1 MRSTFQGLETS
12 LRALH
17 AQQAALQ
24 TTGQNVANAN
34 TAGYTRQRANLQAT
48 SPYPSGGMNSPQI
61 AGMIGTGT
69 EASSIERIRDQYLD
83 AQYRS
88 GEAQVGYAEM
98 ESNILKT
105 VEAIMNDQEG
115 VGLSG
120 AMDEFWSSLQ
130 DLSINPNDEGIKTVV
145 REKAVSLTDTFH
157 YLNSALTT
165 AQKDLQAEVDGAKDD
180 INSIATQIADLNQKI
195 GELEPSGYLPNDLYD
210 QRDLLVDKLSS
221 YMDIKVE
228 RTSSGSGSNRAAAG
242 IYTIKVAGA
251 GSSEA
256 LVQGNIANKVETV
269 SNGSELEIQ
278 INGTTVSPTGSFQSL
293 IRNLGTD
300 QSIYK
305 TTIDKLDKLALTLAT
320 EFNNIHGNGY
330 KQDGE
335 KGSDFFTLS
344 SENASST
351 ITLSDDIMKSTDN
364 IAVGAEGNK
373 KSDGG
378 NAAKLAELLNPNVGN
393 GTIRSA
399 YSEMIGKIGVKV
411 QNANRLKENSENVR
425 DLLSTKR
432 DSVSSVSLDEEMT
445 NMIKFQ
451 HAYNAA
457 ARSMTVMDEILDRII
472 NNMGVVGR

>member
-17 AQQAALQ
+17 AQQSALQ

-34 TAGYTRQRANLQAT
+34 TAGYTRQRVNLQAT

-61 AGMIGTGT
+61 AGTIGTGV

-88 GEAQVGYAEM
+88 GEAQVGYADM

-115 VGLSG
+115 AGLSG

-165 AQKDLQAEVDGAKDD
+165 AQEDLQAEVDGAKDD
-180 INSIATQIADLNQKI
+180 INSIASQIADLNQKI

-221 YMDIKVE
+221 YMGIKVE
-228 RTSSGSGSNRAAAG
+228 RTSSGSGANRAAAG
-242 IYTIKVAGA
+242 IYTIKVAG
-251 GSSEA
+251 SNEA
-256 LVQGNIANKVETV
+256 LVQGNIAKKVETV
-269 SNGSELEIQ
+269 SNGSDLEIQ
-278 INGTTVSPTGSFQSL
+278 INGTTVSSTGSFQSL

-305 TTIDKLDKLALTLAT
+305 TTIDQLDQIALTLTT

-335 KGSDFFTLS
+335 KGSDFFTFS

-378 NAAKLAELLNPNVGN
+378 NAAKLAELLNPNVGK

-399 YSEMIGKIGVKV
+399 YSEMIGEIGVKV

-457 ARSMTVMDEILDRII
+457 ARSMTVMDEMLDRII

>member
-61 AGMIGTGT
+61 AGTIGTGV

-88 GEAQVGYAEM
+88 GEAQVGYADM
-98 ESNILKT
+98 ESSILKT

-115 VGLSG
+115 TGLSG

-165 AQKDLQAEVDGAKDD
+165 AQKDLQAVVDGAKDD
-180 INSIATQIADLNQKI
+180 INSIAAQIADLNQKI

-228 RTSSGSGSNRAAAG
+228 CTSSGSGANRAAAG
-242 IYTIKVAGA
+242 IYTIKVAGN
-251 GSSEA
+251 SEA

-278 INGTTVSPTGSFQSL
+278 VNGTTVSPTGSFQSL
-293 IRNLGTD
+293 IHNFGTD

-305 TTIDKLDKLALTLAT
+305 TTIDQLDQLALTLAT

-335 KGSDFFTLS
+335 KGSDFFMFS

-364 IAVGAEGNK
+364 IAVGADGNK

-399 YSEMIGKIGVKV
+399 YSEIIGEIGVKV

-457 ARSMTVMDEILDRII
+457 ARSMTVMDEMLDRII

>member
-1 MRSTFQGLETS
+1 MRSTFQGIETS

-61 AGMIGTGT
+61 AGTIGTGV

-88 GEAQVGYAEM
+88 GEAQVGYADM

-115 VGLSG
+115 SGLSG

-180 INSIATQIADLNQKI
+180 INSIASQIADLNQKI

-221 YMDIKVE
+221 YIDIKVE
-228 RTSSGSGSNRAAAG
+228 RTSSGSGANRAAAG
-242 IYTIKVAGA
+242 IYMIKIA

-269 SNGSELEIQ
+269 SNGRELEIQ
-278 INGTTVSPTGSFQSL
+278 VNGTTLSPTGSFQSL
-293 IRNLGTD
+293 IRNFGTD

-305 TTIDKLDKLALTLAT
+305 TTIDQLDQLALTLAT

-330 KQDGE
+330 KQDRE
-335 KGSDFFTLS
+335 KGSDFFTFS

-364 IAVGAEGNK
+364 IAVGADGNK

-393 GTIRSA
+393 GTIRST
-399 YSEMIGKIGVKV
+399 YSEMIGEIGVKV
-411 QNANRLKENSENVR
+411 QNANRLKENSENIR

-457 ARSMTVMDEILDRII
+457 ARSMTVMDEMLDRII

>member
-61 AGMIGTGT
+61 AGTIGTGV

-88 GEAQVGYAEM
+88 GEAQVGYADM
-98 ESNILKT
+98 ESSILKT

-115 VGLSG
+115 TGLSG

-180 INSIATQIADLNQKI
+180 INSIAAQIADLNQKI

-228 RTSSGSGSNRAAAG
+228 CTSSGNGANRAAAG
-242 IYTIKVAGA
+242 IYTIKVAGN
-251 GSSEA
+251 SEA

-269 SNGSELEIQ
+269 SNGSEVEIQ
-278 INGTTVSPTGSFQSL
+278 VNGTTVSPTGSFQSL
-293 IRNLGTD
+293 IHNFGTD

-305 TTIDKLDKLALTLAT
+305 TTIDQLDQLGLTLAT

-335 KGSDFFTLS
+335 KGSDFFMFS

-364 IAVGAEGNK
+364 IAVGADGNK

-378 NAAKLAELLNPNVGN
+378 NAAKLAELLNPNVEN

-399 YSEMIGKIGVKV
+399 YSEIIGEIGVKV

-457 ARSMTVMDEILDRII
+457 ARSMTVMDEMLDRII

>member
-17 AQQAALQ
+17 AQQSALQ

-61 AGMIGTGT
+61 AGTIGTGV

-88 GEAQVGYAEM
+88 GEAQVGYADM

-115 VGLSG
+115 AGLSG

-165 AQKDLQAEVDGAKDD
+165 AQEDLQAEVDGAKDD
-180 INSIATQIADLNQKI
+180 INSIASQIADLNQKI
-195 GELEPSGYLPNDLYD
+195 DELEPSGYLPNDLYD

-221 YMDIKVE
+221 YMDIKVV
-228 RTSSGSGSNRAAAG
+228 RTSSGSGANRAAAG
-242 IYTIKVAGA
+242 IYTIKVAG
-251 GSSEA
+251 SSEE
-256 LVQGNIANKVETV
+256 LVQGNIAKKVETV
-269 SNGSELEIQ
+269 SNGSDLEIQ
-278 INGTTVSPTGSFQSL
+278 INGTTVSSTGSFQSL

-305 TTIDKLDKLALTLAT
+305 TTIDQLDQLALTLTT
-320 EFNNIHGNGY
+320 EFNKIHGNGY

-335 KGSDFFTLS
+335 KGSDFFTFS

-399 YSEMIGKIGVKV
+399 YSEMIGEIGVKV

-457 ARSMTVMDEILDRII
+457 ARSMTVMDEMLDRII

>member
-17 AQQAALQ
+17 AQQSALQ

-61 AGMIGTGT
+61 AGTIGTGV

-88 GEAQVGYAEM
+88 GEAQVGYADM

-115 VGLSG
+115 AGLSG

-165 AQKDLQAEVDGAKDD
+165 AQEDLQAEVDGAKDD
-180 INSIATQIADLNQKI
+180 INSIASQIADLNQKI

-221 YMDIKVE
+221 YMGIKVE
-228 RTSSGSGSNRAAAG
+228 RTSSGSGANRAAAG
-242 IYTIKVAGA
+242 IYTIKVAG
-251 GSSEA
+251 SSEA
-256 LVQGNIANKVETV
+256 LVQGNIAKKVETV
-269 SNGSELEIQ
+269 SNGSDLEIQ
-278 INGTTVSPTGSFQSL
+278 INGTTVSSTGSFQSL

-300 QSIYK
+300 QSLYK
-305 TTIDKLDKLALTLAT
+305 TTIDQLDQLALTLTT

-335 KGSDFFTLS
+335 KGSDFFTFS

-378 NAAKLAELLNPNVGN
+378 NAAKLAELLNPNVSK

-399 YSEMIGKIGVKV
+399 YSEMIGEIGVKV

-457 ARSMTVMDEILDRII
+457 ARSMTVMDEMLDRII

>member
-61 AGMIGTGT
+61 AGTIGTGV

-88 GEAQVGYAEM
+88 GEAQVGYADM
-98 ESNILKT
+98 ESSILKT

-115 VGLSG
+115 TGLSG

-180 INSIATQIADLNQKI
+180 INSIAAQIADLNQKI

-228 RTSSGSGSNRAAAG
+228 CTSSGSGANRAAAG
-242 IYTIKVAGA
+242 IYTIKVAGN
-251 GSSEA
+251 SEA

-278 INGTTVSPTGSFQSL
+278 VNGTTVSPTGSFQSL
-293 IRNLGTD
+293 IHNFGTD

-305 TTIDKLDKLALTLAT
+305 TTIDQLDQLALTLAT

-335 KGSDFFTLS
+335 KGSDFFMFS

-364 IAVGAEGNK
+364 IAVGADGNK

-378 NAAKLAELLNPNVGN
+378 NAAKLAELLNLNVGN

-399 YSEMIGKIGVKV
+399 YSEIIGEIGVKV

-457 ARSMTVMDEILDRII
+457 ARSMTVMDEMLDRII

>member
-1 MRSTFQGLETS
+1 VRSTFQGLETS

-17 AQQAALQ
+17 AQQSALQ

-34 TAGYTRQRANLQAT
+34 TAGYTRQRVNLQAT

-61 AGMIGTGT
+61 AGTIGTGV

-88 GEAQVGYAEM
+88 GEAQVGYADM

-115 VGLSG
+115 AGLSG

-165 AQKDLQAEVDGAKDD
+165 AQEDLQAEVDGAKDD
-180 INSIATQIADLNQKI
+180 INSIASQIADLNQKI

-221 YMDIKVE
+221 YMGIKVE
-228 RTSSGSGSNRAAAG
+228 RTSSGSGANRAAAG
-242 IYTIKVAGA
+242 IYTIKVAG
-251 GSSEA
+251 SSEA
-256 LVQGNIANKVETV
+256 LVQGNIAKKVETV
-269 SNGSELEIQ
+269 SNGSDLEIQ
-278 INGTTVSPTGSFQSL
+278 INGTTVSSTGSFQSL

-305 TTIDKLDKLALTLAT
+305 TTIDQLDQLALTLTT

-335 KGSDFFTLS
+335 KGSDFFTFS

-378 NAAKLAELLNPNVGN
+378 NAAKLAELLNPNVGK

-399 YSEMIGKIGVKV
+399 YSEMIGEIGVKV
-411 QNANRLKENSENVR
+411 QNANRLKVNSENVR

-457 ARSMTVMDEILDRII
+457 ARSMTVMDEMLDRII
-472 NNMGVVGR
+472 NNMGIVGR

>member
-48 SPYPSGGMNSPQI
+48 SSYPSGGRNSPQI
-61 AGMIGTGT
+61 AGTIGTGV

-88 GEAQVGYAEM
+88 GEAQVGYTDM
-98 ESNILKT
+98 ESSILKT

-115 VGLSG
+115 TGLSG
-120 AMDEFWSSLQ
+120 AMDELWSSLQ
-130 DLSINPNDEGIKTVV
+130 DLSINPTDEGIKTVV
-145 REKAVSLTDTFH
+145 REKAASLIDTFH
-157 YLNSALTT
+157 YLNNALTT
-165 AQKDLQAEVDGAKDD
+165 AQKGLQAEVNGAKDD
-180 INSIATQIADLNQKI
+180 INSIASQIADLNRKI

-221 YMDIKVE
+221 YIDIKVE
-228 RTSSGSGSNRAAAG
+228 RTSSGSGANRAAAG
-242 IYTIKVAGA
+242 IYTIKVAG
-251 GSSEA
+251 SSEV

-269 SNGSELEIQ
+269 SNESELEIQ
-278 INGTTVSPTGSFQSL
+278 VNGTTVSPAGSLQSL

-305 TTIDKLDKLALTLAT
+305 TTIDQLDQLALTLAT
-320 EFNNIHGNGY
+320 EFNNIHENGY

-335 KGSDFFTLS
+335 KGSDFFTFS

-364 IAVGAEGNK
+364 LAVGAEGNK

-378 NAAKLAELLNPNVGN
+378 NAAKLAELLNLNVGK

-399 YSEMIGKIGVKV
+399 YSEMIGEIGVKI
-411 QNANRLKENSENVR
+411 QNANRLRENSENVR

-457 ARSMTVMDEILDRII
+457 ARSMTVMDEMLDRII

>member
-1 MRSTFQGLETS
+1 MRSTFQGIETS

-61 AGMIGTGT
+61 AGTIGTGV

-88 GEAQVGYAEM
+88 GEAQVGYADM

-115 VGLSG
+115 SGLSG

-165 AQKDLQAEVDGAKDD
+165 AQKDLQAEVDGARDD
-180 INSIATQIADLNQKI
+180 INSIASQIAALNQKI

-221 YMDIKVE
+221 YIDIKVE
-228 RTSSGSGSNRAAAG
+228 RTSSGSGANRAAAG
-242 IYTIKVAGA
+242 IYMIKIA

-256 LVQGNIANKVETV
+256 LVQGNIANKIETV
-269 SNGSELEIQ
+269 SNGRELEIQ
-278 INGTTVSPTGSFQSL
+278 VNGTTLSPTGSFQSL
-293 IRNLGTD
+293 IRNFGTD

-305 TTIDKLDKLALTLAT
+305 TTIDQLDQLALTLAT

-335 KGSDFFTLS
+335 KGSDFFTFS

-364 IAVGAEGNK
+364 IAVGADGNK

-378 NAAKLAELLNPNVGN
+378 NAAKLVELLNPNVGN

-399 YSEMIGKIGVKV
+399 YSEMVGEIGVKV
-411 QNANRLKENSENVR
+411 QNANRLRENSENIR
-425 DLLSTKR
+425 DLLSAKR

-457 ARSMTVMDEILDRII
+457 ARSMTVMDEMLDRII

>member
-61 AGMIGTGT
+61 AGTIGTGV

-88 GEAQVGYAEM
+88 GEAQVGYADM
-98 ESNILKT
+98 ESSILKT

-115 VGLSG
+115 TGLSG

-145 REKAVSLTDTFH
+145 REKAVSLTDTLH
-157 YLNSALTT
+157 YLNSTLTT
-165 AQKDLQAEVDGAKDD
+165 AQKDLQTEVNAAKDD
-180 INSIATQIADLNQKI
+180 INSIVSQIADLNQKI

-221 YMDIKVE
+221 YMDIKIE
-228 RTSSGSGSNRAAAG
+228 RTSSGSGANRTAAG
-242 IYTIKVAGA
+242 IYTIKVA

-256 LVQGNIANKVETV
+256 LVQGNIVNKVETV

-278 INGTTVSPTGSFQSL
+278 VNGTTVSPTGSFQNL

-305 TTIDKLDKLALTLAT
+305 TTIDQLDQLALTLAT

-330 KQDGE
+330 KQDEE
-335 KGSDFFTLS
+335 KGSDFFTFS

-364 IAVGAEGNK
+364 IAVGADGNK

-393 GTIRSA
+393 GAIRSA
-399 YSEMIGKIGVKV
+399 YSEMIGEIGVKV
-411 QNANRLKENSENVR
+411 QNANRLRENSENVR

-457 ARSMTVMDEILDRII
+457 ARSMTVMDEMLDRII

>member
-17 AQQAALQ
+17 AQQSALQ

-34 TAGYTRQRANLQAT
+34 TAGYTRQRVNLQAT

-61 AGMIGTGT
+61 AGTIGTGV

-88 GEAQVGYAEM
+88 GEAQVGYADM

-115 VGLSG
+115 AGLSG

-165 AQKDLQAEVDGAKDD
+165 AQEDLQAEVDGAKDD
-180 INSIATQIADLNQKI
+180 INSIASQIADLNQKI

-221 YMDIKVE
+221 YMGIKVE
-228 RTSSGSGSNRAAAG
+228 RTSSGSGANRAAAG
-242 IYTIKVAGA
+242 IYTIKVAG
-251 GSSEA
+251 SSEA
-256 LVQGNIANKVETV
+256 LVQGNIAKKVETV
-269 SNGSELEIQ
+269 SNGSDLEIQ
-278 INGTTVSPTGSFQSL
+278 INGTTVSSTGSFQSL

-305 TTIDKLDKLALTLAT
+305 TMIDQLDQIALTLTT

-335 KGSDFFTLS
+335 KGSDFFTFS

-378 NAAKLAELLNPNVGN
+378 NAAKLAELLNPNVGK

-399 YSEMIGKIGVKV
+399 YSEMIGEIGVKV

-457 ARSMTVMDEILDRII
+457 ARSMTVMDEMLDRII